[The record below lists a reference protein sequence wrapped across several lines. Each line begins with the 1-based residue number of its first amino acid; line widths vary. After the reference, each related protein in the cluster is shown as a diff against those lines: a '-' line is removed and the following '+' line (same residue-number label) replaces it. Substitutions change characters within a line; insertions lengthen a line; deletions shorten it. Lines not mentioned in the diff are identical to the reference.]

1 MVVPPNILEGLR
13 TFVVKNLGHYVDL
26 LAESVEIPSV
36 SARGEGIEDAADFVA
51 RELRKR
57 GFEVEVGSSGGH
69 PIVLG
74 VLGGRGRRSVLIYN
88 HYDVQPP
95 EPLEEWLSDPFRLTR
110 RGNLLVARGV
120 ADNKGNIIA
129 RLAAIDA
136 LHDVLGDVPL
146 TVKFIVE
153 GEEEIGSPTLHS
165 FVKQRAE
172 VFRAMAVYGR
182 QVTCLRMG
190 GSSYTWAS
198 RACST

>member
-1 MVVPPNILEGLR
+1 MVPPNILEGLR

>member
-1 MVVPPNILEGLR
+1 VVQPNILEGLR
-13 TFVVKNLGHYVDL
+13 TCVVKNLGHYVDL

>member
-1 MVVPPNILEGLR
+1 MVPPNILEGLR

-57 GFEVEVGSSGGH
+57 GFEVKVGSSGGH

-74 VLGGRGRRSVLIYN
+74 MLGGRGRRSVLIYN